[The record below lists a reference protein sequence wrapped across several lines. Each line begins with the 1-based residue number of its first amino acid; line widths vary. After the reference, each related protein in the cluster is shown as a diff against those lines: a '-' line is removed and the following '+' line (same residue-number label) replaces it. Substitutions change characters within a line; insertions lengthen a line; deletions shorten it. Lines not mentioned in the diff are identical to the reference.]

1 VDSLKDCT
9 SATKEIVKLVAKEQS
24 NQDVQAIIELSNR
37 LTIAQLQTVIATLAE
52 KMNYR
57 KNNPAAA
64 VK

>member
-1 VDSLKDCT
+1 
-9 SATKEIVKLVAKEQS
+9 VKLVAKEQS